1 MDGLAFGRIQLG
13 DFLWS
18 VDMDEVLN
26 YMSEPVESLDAGA
39 TAVDAAKRMVE
50 KHISSVLVT
59 EGGEFVGIVT
69 RTDLVTRVMAAG
81 LDAGATPLKSVMSSP
96 LACMDHYLTAGDA
109 HALMSQKNIKH
120 LPITREGK
128 VVGMLT
134 TKDIIG

>member
-1 MDGLAFGRIQLG
+1 
-13 DFLWS
+13 
-18 VDMDEVLN
+18 MDEVLN
-26 YMSEPVESLDAGA
+26 YMTEPVESLDAGA

-81 LDAGATPLKSVMSSP
+81 LDAGATPLKSVMTSP
-96 LACMDHYLTAGDA
+96 LSCMDHYLTAGDA